1 MNKEMRIEKI
11 ELITQQDSFS
21 QMELRWEDKLDNH
34 PVYKI
39 PLDYLIYNQY
49 NGRILT
55 RTKSLEAF
63 GKKINPETDEGKKLI
78 EKLLWESKEK
88 SNKITLE
95 NIRKYQ
101 QEKPGIIT
109 RDGIIIDG
117 NRRAMLLNK
126 IDEYD
131 YFKAVVLPVTLEDDP
146 IGIEKLETSYQMGED
161 KKLDYN
167 PIEKYLKVQNLYNRG
182 VEKRKISEWMGED
195 KGKIEE
201 YLRVMRVMDD
211 YLEYYDYEN
220 CYTQLDG
227 REDLFINLARWIET
241 YLGKDSEKGFDG
253 YIEDDVNDLEQIAY
267 SYIRAKFEGK
277 SFRLLAHGRKGS
289 HFFGNKEIWSVF
301 RDKHFDGIH
310 VIEDNELAPDFG
322 AFDVT
327 SNLNDRDS
335 KFAFEANQLL
345 TGNFKNA
352 SQALRNNQ
360 HEGEPEKLIVE
371 AFKKVSVA
379 ARNDNS
385 NTPEVVKEAVKLYD
399 VVTKVVNNS
408 TLESFKKVLNHLKSV
423 DLENYNNQE
432 SQELRD
438 VLSEIQKTL
447 NVLRKQI

>member
-1 MNKEMRIEKI
+1 MRVEKI
-11 ELITQQDSFS
+11 ELIARQEPFS

-63 GKKINPETDEGKKLI
+63 GQKINPETDEGKKLI

-88 SNKITLE
+88 ANKTTLE

-126 IDEYD
+126 IDECD
-131 YFKAVVLPVTLEDDP
+131 YFKAVILPVTLEDDP

-167 PIEKYLKVQNLYNRG
+167 PIEKYLKVKSLHNRG
-182 VEKRKISEWMGED
+182 VEERKISEWMGED
-195 KGKIEE
+195 KRTVEE
-201 YLRVMRVMDD
+201 YLRVMTIMDD
-211 YLEYYDYEN
+211 YLEYYNYEN

-227 REDLFINLARWIET
+227 REDLFISLARWIET
-241 YLGKDSEKGFDG
+241 FRGKDSEKGFDG
-253 YIEDDVNDLEQIAY
+253 YTENDVNDLEQISY

-301 RDKHFDGIH
+301 RDKHFDGIQP
-310 VIEDNELAPDFG
+310 IEDSELEPDFG
-322 AFDVT
+322 AFDVV

-335 KFAFEANQLL
+335 KFAVEASQLL
-345 TGNFKNA
+345 DGNFKNA
-352 SQALRNNQ
+352 SQALNNYR
-360 HEGEPEKLIVE
+360 HAGEPEKLITE
-371 AFKKVSVA
+371 AIKKVSVA

-385 NTPEVVKEAVKLYD
+385 KIPEVVQEAAKLYNIIA
-399 VVTKVVNNS
+399 KVVNNS
-408 TLESFKKVLNHLKSV
+408 TSESLKKVLYHLKSV
-423 DLENYNNQE
+423 DLESDNNQD
-432 SQELRD
+432 SQELKD
-438 VLSEIQKTL
+438 ILGEIQKTL
-447 NVLRKQI
+447 NILRKKI